1 MPGLDAP
8 PAVAEE
14 APLAAQR
21 APRRRLSP
29 MAAFTGMSVTFAA
42 LFFAA
47 GAPTPLLVHY
57 QHEWDLPAGL
67 LTVAFAVY
75 TLALLAALL
84 VGGSLS
90 DHIGR
95 RPVLIGS
102 LLIETVAMAVFIVA
116 PGIGWIICA
125 RVIQGAA
132 TGMATSAFTASVV
145 ELAPPGRERLGSVIA
160 GTAAAGGLG
169 LGALVTGAVIQLTG
183 AANTI
188 VFAALAVI
196 MVAGAAVAARSPET
210 APLRPGAAQSLLPR
224 VSVPPAARREF
235 TAAVPVLLAA
245 WMLGGLFMGLAPTIV
260 LDIFHVH
267 SGFADGATASI
278 YPLAGSTA
286 GFALGRLP
294 ARRAMVAGSA
304 AVLVAAA
311 LIVGAVG
318 LRALP
323 LLLVGGVIGGAG
335 FGGSFSGAI
344 RLVSPLVEQHHRART
359 FAALYVVAYLAFGVP
374 VLIAGQ
380 LIAPFG
386 LLPTVIGYG
395 ALILAGA
402 AAGLAAQ
409 RLAARRLTHLTT
421 AGPALREGRTS

>member
-1 MPGLDAP
+1 MSGPDA
-8 PAVAEE
+8 PAVAEV

-29 MAAFTGMSVTFAA
+29 MAAFTGTSATFAA

-47 GAPTPLLVHY
+47 GAPTPLLLQY
-57 QHEWDLPAGL
+57 QHEWDFPAGL

-90 DHIGR
+90 DHVGR

-102 LLIETVAMAVFIVA
+102 LLTETVAMAVFIVA

-145 ELAPPGRERLGSVIA
+145 ELAPVGRERIGSVIA
-160 GTAAAGGLG
+160 GTSAAGGLG
-169 LGALVTGAVIQLTG
+169 LGALVTGAAIQLTD

-188 VFAALAVI
+188 IFAALAVI
-196 MVAGAAVAARSPET
+196 MAAGAAVAALSPET

-224 VSVPPAARREF
+224 VKVPPAARREF

-260 LDIFHVH
+260 LDIFQVH
-267 SGFADGATASI
+267 SGFAGGATASI
-278 YPLAGSTA
+278 YPLAGATA

-294 ARRAMVAGSA
+294 ARRTMVVGSA

-318 LRALP
+318 IRELP
-323 LLLVGGVIGGAG
+323 LLLVGGVVGGAG
-335 FGGSFSGAI
+335 FGGSFSGTI
-344 RLVSPLVEQHHRART
+344 RLVSPLAEQHQRARM
-359 FAALYVVAYLAFGVP
+359 FAGVYIVAYLAFGVP

-380 LIAPFG
+380 LISLIG

-395 ALILAGA
+395 TLVLVCAT
-402 AAGLAAQ
+402 AGLTAQ
-409 RLAARRLTHLTT
+409 RLARQAT
-421 AGPALREGRTS
+421 AGKSLRGRRAP